1 VTETTLTPESVTS
14 ESVTPLID
22 TTPIASLG
30 VIGDVHAED
39 DRLNLAIEHLTALA
53 PDAIVCTG
61 DIVDGGGCPNEVV
74 RLLDSANI
82 HTVRGNHD
90 RWVLQDKARHVPDAH
105 VLEDLS
111 SYSRSYLGSL
121 PVQLSLPT
129 IHGKLLLCHGVA
141 DNDLKKIWPGTER
154 MEIERS
160 QQLDEIIASGEYRY
174 IINGHMHFRT
184 LIHFESLTL
193 INAGTLK
200 GEHWP
205 GFAIIDFE
213 QHKITAFEFR
223 ENGVSHAKTQS
234 LVDERHVTWRNTQ
247 AFSGDWDPVRLF

>member
-1 VTETTLTPESVTS
+1 MTETIATPPFATKAI
-14 ESVTPLID
+14 T
-22 TTPIASLG
+22 SLG

-39 DRLNLAIEHLTALA
+39 DRLNQAIEHLNALK

-61 DIVDGGGCPNEVV
+61 DIVDGGGCPNEAV
-74 RLLDSANI
+74 RLLDNAGI

-90 RWVLQDKARHVPDAH
+90 RWFLQEKARHIPDAH
-105 VLEDLS
+105 ILKDLS
-111 SYSRSYLGSL
+111 PYARNYLDNL

-129 IHGKLLLCHGVA
+129 IHGKLLLCHGVG

-213 QHKITAFEFR
+213 QHKITAFEFGDD
-223 ENGVSHAKTQS
+223 GVNHAKTQS
-234 LVDERHVTWRNTQ
+234 LIDERHIPWPNTQ
-247 AFSGDWDPVRLF
+247 AFSGNWDPVRLF